1 MEKKSLEA
9 GPYQTL
15 STSFNISL
23 HVELVQSF
31 IANEIPF
38 CGYQLVFLRQF
49 LVKFCKKLNARSWLG
64 LGMVDR

>member
-23 HVELVQSF
+23 HIELVQSF

-38 CGYQLVFLRQF
+38 VAINWY
-49 LVKFCKKLNARSWLG
+49 S
-64 LGMVDR
+64 